1 MITKEENSCHLRNDE
16 DDILLMSYTVIF
28 LQVLMTKTLLGG
40 PRGKFSRN
48 QGNTNE
54 KRAHTG
60 VGMKNE
66 HAKKWQKDSRVI
78 TGENAEPSCSTW
90 HQAAPMYLPSTS
102 YTGESIK
109 KVKLRM
115 LN

>member
-1 MITKEENSCHLRNDE
+1 MA
-16 DDILLMSYTVIF
+16 
-28 LQVLMTKTLLGG
+28 
-40 PRGKFSRN
+40 N
-48 QGNTNE
+48 QGNAYE

-60 VGMKNE
+60 VDMKNE

-109 KVKLRM
+109 K
-115 LN
+115 